1 MSNNEKEAIFK
12 IAVREA
18 FDEETRLAEAFT
30 MPMDSFPSANL
41 ERKMKRLIRKVG
53 LIRMSKLMLRSAAV
67 ILAILLLNAV
77 VHLFT
82 GTDLLAS
89 GVNYIHKVFE
99 NKSTSYVIPDWKT
112 KHEESKSIINIVLEH
127 VPEDFIIKINDCD
140 DISGLK
146 YYESIN
152 DRNISF
158 YVDYEKNPQKD
169 NNDFDTEHQKKET
182 YVMPDGTKADLW
194 KCVTK
199 GYYSQIIWSKGHYLY
214 VVGIVDNLEGW
225 EVNELIKIAEGLK
238 PIYKE

>member
-1 MSNNEKEAIFK
+1 MSNNEKEAIFR

-30 MPMDSFPSANL
+30 MPMDSFPSPNL
-41 ERKMKRLIRKVG
+41 DRKMKRLIRKVG

-89 GVNYIHKVFE
+89 GVNYIHKAFE

-158 YVDYEKNPQKD
+158 YVDYKKILKKTITNLILNIKKKKPMLCLMEQKQICGNVSRRD
-169 NNDFDTEHQKKET
+169 ITVISFGQKGIT
-182 YVMPDGTKADLW
+182 YMLLVL
-194 KCVTK
+194 
-199 GYYSQIIWSKGHYLY
+199 
-214 VVGIVDNLEGW
+214 
-225 EVNELIKIAEGLK
+225 
-238 PIYKE
+238 